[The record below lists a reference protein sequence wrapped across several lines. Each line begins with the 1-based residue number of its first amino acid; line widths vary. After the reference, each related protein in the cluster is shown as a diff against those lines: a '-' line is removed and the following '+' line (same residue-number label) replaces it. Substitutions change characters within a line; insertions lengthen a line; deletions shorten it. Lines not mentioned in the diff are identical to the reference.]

1 MSPML
6 VRFAEANGKALRP
19 GLMIGA
25 DIADISGTYPSVCAF
40 LSDHPGG
47 WPADMAM
54 PKGAA
59 RFARADVRLGPPID
73 PGNIVYAVGANYH
86 KHAEE
91 AGLSVPKQPVIFSK
105 PYTALVGAGEAISIP
120 PVSSQL
126 DYEGEMAV
134 VIGKD
139 ATRVSAAE
147 APAYVAGVTILNDTT
162 ARDLQ
167 WVELGKNRI
176 VDWFAS
182 KCLDRSSPLGPGV
195 ASIKAVPDVHGLR
208 LKTELNGQVMQ
219 DADTSLMVFN
229 TWQLIEFATAHVTL
243 RAGDVLATG
252 TPVGVGGF
260 RNIFLK
266 VGDVVR
272 VELGGVGVLENAVA

>member
-1 MSPML
+1 MSAML
-6 VRFAEANGKALRP
+6 VRFSETASNPLRP
-19 GLMIGA
+19 GLMVGTE
-25 DIADISGTYPSVCAF
+25 IADISADYPSICAF
-40 LSDHPGG
+40 LTVHPNG
-47 WPADMAM
+47 WPADLAL
-54 PKGAA
+54 PKAAA
-59 RFARADVRLGPPID
+59 RYSRSAVRLGPPID
-73 PGNIVYAVGANYH
+73 PGNTVYAVGANYR

-105 PYTALVGAGEAISIP
+105 PYTALVGPGEAISIP

-134 VIGKD
+134 VIGRD
-139 ATRVSAAE
+139 ATRVTAAD
-147 APAYVAGVTILNDTT
+147 APRHIAGVTVLNDTT

-182 KCLDRSSPLGPGV
+182 KCLDRTSPLGPGI
-195 ASIKAVPDVHGLR
+195 ASVKAVPDVHR
-208 LKTELNGQVMQ
+208 LHLETQLNGETMQ
-219 DADTSLMVFN
+219 DADTSLMMFD
-229 TWQLIEFATAHVTL
+229 TWQLIAFASAHATL

-252 TPVGVGGF
+252 TPFGVGGF

-266 VGDVVR
+266 SGDVVR
-272 VELGGVGVLENAVA
+272 IELESVGVLENAVA